1 MKKELRS
8 SQWGTIAEEKDVEKH
23 AGSIDQDE
31 ETQSPHSTRNNSYD
45 DEIHSIG
52 DALQV
57 STSYSQDAEQQR
69 ESAGEK
75 VTRIIT
81 GRSVASS
88 WKDPGPPPDGGFKAW
103 TQAIMGHLVLA
114 NTWGFIQSLC
124 VCTAP
129 HHEAHH

>member
-1 MKKELRS
+1 MEKELRS
-8 SQWGTIAEEKDVEKH
+8 SQRGTLVEEKDIEKH
-23 AGSIDQDE
+23 AGSFEEDE
-31 ETQSPHSTRNNSYD
+31 ETQPPHSTRNNSYD

-57 STSYSQDAEQQR
+57 STSHSQDAEQQR

-75 VTRIIT
+75 LTRIIT

-88 WKDPGPPPDGGFKAW
+88 WKDPGPPPDGGLKAW

-124 VCTAP
+124 VCTSPDRKAYY
-129 HHEAHH
+129 